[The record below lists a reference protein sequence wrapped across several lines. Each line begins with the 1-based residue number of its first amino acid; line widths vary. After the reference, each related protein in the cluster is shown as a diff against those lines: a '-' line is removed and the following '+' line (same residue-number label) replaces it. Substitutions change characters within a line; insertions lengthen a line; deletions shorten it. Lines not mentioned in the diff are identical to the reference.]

1 MMGAN
6 YWKVFIWMVTTLDLV
21 LGLKR
26 ALELHGRFFMC
37 LEIIY
42 GFCVNV
48 QMNGSRNVIRFRN
61 NFYADN

>member
-1 MMGAN
+1 
-6 YWKVFIWMVTTLDLV
+6 MVTTLDLV

-48 QMNGSRNVIRFRN
+48 QMNESRNVIRFRN